1 MGTIKTSIQVT
12 DGFSSAFKSMNNAL
26 GVVMSSLANTQK
38 ALGKPIDLTSV
49 NQAQQDLARVAK
61 QFDRMEKEAKQA
73 ANGQDKLNKSMNEG
87 STAAGTL
94 FGKVKGLI
102 GAYAGFQGASMLI
115 SGSDTFTNINSRLD
129 LMNDGLQTTSEL
141 SNLVW
146 ESANRTFSSFQDT
159 ADAVGKLGIQA
170 ADAFTNSQ
178 DVINFAEQL
187 NKHIAIAGT
196 DGAATQG
203 AMIQMVQAMSNGVLR
218 GEELN
223 SVMDGMP
230 TVAKVIREEFA
241 RMGDTRGIK
250 EIAEEGLITAD
261 IVKRALYNAAD
272 ETNKKFNEMGV
283 TFSDVWKLFR
293 NHADRALEPVYK
305 RLGAISN
312 SKDFQNLARV
322 AGQAFGLIAQAIVG
336 VMWVVSALFGFI
348 QRNADFVVPV
358 LGAVAAA
365 FIAQGVAALWAKRQV
380 AINAAMMVWKTVC
393 DWAATAAII
402 AMEFAQHGLN
412 AALALCP
419 LSWIIG
425 LIIVLIAAV
434 YLGVA
439 AFNRLAGTSVSATG
453 IIAGAFGALY
463 AYIYNVIVNLA
474 NQFIIFA
481 EFLINVFSNPIY
493 AIKALFVNFA
503 VNFLDACI
511 SMTKGWDGFATSF
524 ANAMISAVNFV
535 IGAWNKLID
544 LLPEKVTAALG
555 LSKGS
560 ELSYS
565 TSITS
570 DLTSARDS
578 LKGMLNESKPENYTT
593 LNRLEFKDVGGTAGK
608 AYDWGASIANGVT
621 DSLGS
626 LMGSANATKELGSS
640 ALLANAAKNPAK
652 GYGGANNP
660 LDKIAAN
667 TGKTAKNTGATMD
680 ALTATDEELKYLRDI
695 GEREAINKFTT
706 AEIKLDVSNNNNIN
720 SELDLDGIINS
731 FTSKLRDAMFLA
743 AEGSHI

>member
-1 MGTIKTSIQVT
+1 MGTIKTSIQIT

-38 ALGKPIDLTSV
+38 ALGKPIDLTAV
-49 NQAQQDLARVAK
+49 NRAQQDLARCAS
-61 QFDRMEKEAKQA
+61 QFDAMEKEARQA
-73 ANGQDKLNKSMNEG
+73 ASGQDKLNKSMNEG

-94 FGKVKGLI
+94 FGKLKGLI
-102 GAYAGFQGASMLI
+102 GAYASFQGASMLVK
-115 SGSDTFTNINSRLD
+115 GADTFTNINSRLD
-129 LMNDGLQTTSEL
+129 LMNDGLQTTAEL
-141 SNLVW
+141 SDLVW
-146 ESANRTFSSFQDT
+146 ESANRSFSSFKDT

-170 ADAFTNSQ
+170 GDAFANSR

-196 DGAATQG
+196 DGAAAQG

-283 TFSDVWKLFR
+283 TFSDVWNIFK
-293 NHADRALEPVYK
+293 NHADKALQPVYK
-305 RLGAISN
+305 QLGAISN
-312 SKDFQNLARV
+312 SKDFQALART
-322 AGQAFGLIAQAIVG
+322 AGQAFGLIASAITG
-336 VMWVVSALFGFI
+336 VMWLVSALFGLI
-348 QRNADFVVPV
+348 QRYSDFALPI
-358 LGAVAAA
+358 LGMVAAA
-365 FIAQGVAALWAKRQV
+365 FIAQGTAALWAKRE
-380 AINAAMMVWKTVC
+380 ILLNASAMVVKTVK

-425 LIIVLIAAV
+425 MIIALIGVV

-439 AFNRLAGTSVSATG
+439 AFNRFAGTSISATG

-463 AYIYNVIVNLA
+463 AMIYNTIINLM
-474 NQFIIFA
+474 NYFIIFA
-481 EFLINVFSNPIY
+481 EFLRNVFQNPIY
-493 AIKALFVNFA
+493 SIKALFVNFA

-511 SMTKGWDGFATSF
+511 SMTKGWDSFATSL

-544 LLPEKVTAALG
+544 LLPDKVTASLG
-555 LSKGS
+555 LSKGA

-570 DLTSARDS
+570 DLSNARDS
-578 LKGMLNESKPENYTT
+578 LKGMLNDKPENYTT
-593 LNRLEFKDVGGTAGK
+593 IQRLEFKDVGGTANK
-608 AYDWGASIANGVT
+608 AYGLGEGLVNGV
-621 DSLGS
+621 SEALGS
-626 LMGSANATKELGSS
+626 LSSSSS
-640 ALLANAAKNPAK
+640 AVKDLGTAQLLANANKKPNIAA
-652 GYGGANNP
+652 
-660 LDKIAAN
+660 DKIAAN
-667 TGKTAKNTGATMD
+667 TGKTAANTGKAVD

-706 AEIKLDVSNNNNIN
+706 AEIKLSVSNNNSIN
-720 SELDLDGIINS
+720 SELDLDGVVNTL
-731 FTSKLRDAMFLA
+731 TSKLRDAMFLA

>member
-38 ALGKPIDLTSV
+38 ALGKPIDLTAV
-49 NQAQQDLARVAK
+49 NRAQQDLARCAS
-61 QFDRMEKEAKQA
+61 QFDAMEKEARQA
-73 ANGQDKLNKSMNEG
+73 ASGQDKLNKSMNEG

-94 FGKVKGLI
+94 FGKLKGLI
-102 GAYAGFQGASMLI
+102 GAYASFQGASMLVK
-115 SGSDTFTNINSRLD
+115 GADTFTNINSRLD
-129 LMNDGLQTTSEL
+129 LMNDGLQTTAEL
-141 SNLVW
+141 SDLVW
-146 ESANRTFSSFQDT
+146 ESANRSFSSFKDT

-170 ADAFTNSQ
+170 GDAFANSR

-196 DGAATQG
+196 DGAAAQG

-283 TFSDVWKLFR
+283 TFSDVWNIFK
-293 NHADRALEPVYK
+293 NHADKALQPVYK
-305 RLGAISN
+305 QLGAISN
-312 SKDFQNLARV
+312 SKDFQALART
-322 AGQAFGLIAQAIVG
+322 AGQAFGLIASAITG
-336 VMWVVSALFGFI
+336 VMWLVSALFGLI
-348 QRNADFVVPV
+348 RRYSDFALPI
-358 LGAVAAA
+358 LGMVAAA
-365 FIAQGVAALWAKRQV
+365 FIAQGTAALWAKRE
-380 AINAAMMVWKTVC
+380 ILLNAAAMVVKTVK

-425 LIIVLIAAV
+425 MIIALIGVV

-439 AFNRLAGTSVSATG
+439 AFNRFAGTSISATG

-463 AYIYNVIVNLA
+463 AMIYNTIINLM
-474 NQFIIFA
+474 NYFIIFA
-481 EFLINVFSNPIY
+481 EFLRNVFQNPIY
-493 AIKALFVNFA
+493 SIKALFVNFA

-511 SMTKGWDGFATSF
+511 SMTKGWDSFATSL

-544 LLPEKVTAALG
+544 LLPDKVTASLG
-555 LSKGS
+555 LSKGA

-570 DLTSARDS
+570 DLSNARDS
-578 LKGMLNESKPENYTT
+578 LKGMLNDKPENYTT
-593 LNRLEFKDVGGTAGK
+593 IQRLEFKDVGGTANK
-608 AYDWGASIANGVT
+608 AYGLGEGLVNGVSEALE
-621 DSLGS
+621 SLGS
-626 LMGSANATKELGSS
+626 SSS
-640 ALLANAAKNPAK
+640 AVKDLGTAQLLANANKKPNTAA
-652 GYGGANNP
+652 
-660 LDKIAAN
+660 DKIAAN
-667 TGKTAKNTGATMD
+667 TGKTAANTGKAVD

-706 AEIKLDVSNNNNIN
+706 AEIKLSVSNNNSIN
-720 SELDLDGIINS
+720 SELDLDGVVNTL
-731 FTSKLRDAMFLA
+731 TSKLRDAMFLA

>member
-1 MGTIKTSIQVT
+1 MGTIKTSIQIT

-38 ALGKPIDLTSV
+38 ALGKPIDLTAV
-49 NQAQQDLARVAK
+49 NRAQQDLARCAS
-61 QFDRMEKEAKQA
+61 QFDAIEKEAREA
-73 ANGQDKLNKSMNEG
+73 AKGQDKFNKSMNEG

-94 FGKVKGLI
+94 FGKIKGLI
-102 GAYAGFQGASMLI
+102 GAYASFQGASMLV

-129 LMNDGLQTTSEL
+129 LMNDGLQTTKEL
-141 SNLVW
+141 SDLVW
-146 ESANRTFSSFQDT
+146 QSANRTFSNFKDT

-170 ADAFTNSQ
+170 GEAFANSQ
-178 DVINFAEQL
+178 DVVNFAEQL

-196 DGAATQG
+196 DTAAAQG

-223 SVMDGMP
+223 SVLDGMP
-230 TVAKVIREEFA
+230 TVAKVIREEFV

-283 TFSDVWKLFR
+283 TFSDVWNLFK

-322 AGQAFGLIAQAIVG
+322 AGQAFGLIASAITG
-336 VMWVVSALFGFI
+336 VMWVVSKLFGFI
-348 QRNADFVVPV
+348 QRNADFTVPI
-358 LGAVAAA
+358 LGMVAAA
-365 FIAQGVAALWAKRQV
+365 FIAQGTAALWAKRE
-380 AINAAMMVWKTVC
+380 ILLNAAAMVVKTVK

-402 AMEFAQHGLN
+402 AMEFAQYGLN

-425 LIIVLIAAV
+425 MIIALIGAV

-439 AFNRLAGTSVSATG
+439 AFNRFAGTSLSATG

-463 AYIYNVIVNLA
+463 ATIYNMVVNLM
-474 NQFIIFA
+474 NYFIIFA

-493 AIKALFVNFA
+493 AIKSLFVNLA

-511 SMTKGWDGFATSF
+511 SMTKGWDSFATSL

-544 LLPEKVTAALG
+544 LLPDKVTASLG

-565 TSITS
+565 NSITS
-570 DLTSARDS
+570 DLSNARDS
-578 LKGMLNESKPENYTT
+578 LKGMLGDKPENYTEIK
-593 LNRLEFKDVGGTAGK
+593 RLEFKDVGATANK
-608 AYDWGASIANGVT
+608 AYNWGASVSGSVSDA
-621 DSLGS
+621 LGG
-626 LMGSANATKELGSS
+626 LMGGITNATKELGT
-640 ALLANAAKNPAK
+640 AELLANANKKPSTGTNA
-652 GYGGANNP
+652 

-667 TGKTAKNTGATMD
+667 TGKTAKNTGATTN

-720 SELDLDGIINS
+720 SDLDLDGIVNS
-731 FTSKLRDAMFLA
+731 LTNKLRDAMFLA

>member
-26 GVVMSSLANTQK
+26 GVVMSSLADTQK

-170 ADAFTNSQ
+170 ADAFANSQ

-196 DGAATQG
+196 DGAAAQG

-272 ETNKKFNEMGV
+272 ETNKKFNDMGV

-322 AGQAFGLIAQAIVG
+322 AGQAF
-336 VMWVVSALFGFI
+336 VMWVVSKLFGLI
-348 QRNADFVVPV
+348 QRYSDFALPV

-463 AYIYNVIVNLA
+463 ATIYTIVVNLM
-474 NQFIIFA
+474 NYFIIFA
-481 EFLINVFSNPIY
+481 EFLINVFQNPIY
-493 AIKALFVNFA
+493 SIKALFVNFA

-511 SMTKGWDGFATSF
+511 SMTKGWDGFR
-524 ANAMISAVNFV
+524 
-535 IGAWNKLID
+535 
-544 LLPEKVTAALG
+544 P
-555 LSKGS
+555 
-560 ELSYS
+560 
-565 TSITS
+565 
-570 DLTSARDS
+570 
-578 LKGMLNESKPENYTT
+578 T
-593 LNRLEFKDVGGTAGK
+593 L
-608 AYDWGASIANGVT
+608 
-621 DSLGS
+621 
-626 LMGSANATKELGSS
+626 
-640 ALLANAAKNPAK
+640 
-652 GYGGANNP
+652 
-660 LDKIAAN
+660 
-667 TGKTAKNTGATMD
+667 
-680 ALTATDEELKYLRDI
+680 
-695 GEREAINKFTT
+695 
-706 AEIKLDVSNNNNIN
+706 
-720 SELDLDGIINS
+720 
-731 FTSKLRDAMFLA
+731 
-743 AEGSHI
+743 